1 MFVLYVYIQIQ
12 CILWGIQSWPELA
25 SEWERST
32 QPRQQQCLSKC
43 KIVETRQLELGWK
56 KGNWKWHTVHC
67 LSTVIQWETD
77 NKEQGA
83 MDFVLFWSLPLP
95 FSTLH
100 PPKSLNRGVNRISSW
115 VLSKSPVYAWRER
128 RKNKSM
134 DGQDKNNIVRR
145 VSPVDATTH
154 ETSQRA
160 RPTVFFPFFFFL
172 LFLFFFRC
180 CFRYFWMGWWAIK
193 RFRGWKKRTWLEWLK
208 SFPSSWACTLCR
220 LCALA
225 PSCLLFFI
233 HNQLPITGLP
243 FELMEIVF
251 PIYKIAAARTRP
263 FQIESEIEREW
274 ENRRM
279 RERWQSHQRGISLIF
294 GARHLDRR
302 TPTDPLSLLSYVAPN
317 ELIRNHGGS
326 SSSA

>member
-1 MFVLYVYIQIQ
+1 MQWSSKCSKSHVRTV
-12 CILWGIQSWPELA
+12 CIYTNSMYTVRHTELALA

-32 QPRQQQCLSKC
+32 QPRQQQCLYVC

-67 LSTVIQWETD
+67 LSTVVQWETD

-83 MDFVLFWSLPLP
+83 MDFVFFSGSSLLQRP
-95 FSTLH
+95 FSTPL
-100 PPKSLNRGVNRISSW
+100 SLNRGVNRIASW
-115 VLSKSPVYAWRER
+115 VISKSPVYAWRGR

-154 ETSQRA
+154 ET
-160 RPTVFFPFFFFL
+160 RPTCASYSFFS
-172 LFLFFFRC
+172 FLFFLFCFRC
-180 CFRYFWMGWWAIK
+180 CFRYFWMGWWAVK
-193 RFRGWKKRTWLEWLK
+193 RFRGWKKKNVARMAEIV
-208 SFPSSWACTLCR
+208 SFLLSLFPGCR

-251 PIYKIAAARTRP
+251 PIYKIAAARTQP

-302 TPTDPLSLLSYVAPN
+302 TPTGPLCCPV
-317 ELIRNHGGS
+317 
-326 SSSA
+326 